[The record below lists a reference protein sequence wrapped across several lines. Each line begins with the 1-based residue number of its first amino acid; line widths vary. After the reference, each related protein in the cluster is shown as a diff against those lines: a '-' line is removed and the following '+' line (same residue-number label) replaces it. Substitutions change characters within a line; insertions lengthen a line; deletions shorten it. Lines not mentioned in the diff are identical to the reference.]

1 MTAPRRRNDAVAKL
15 DDLRRLLDAARAK
28 AILTREAAPSP
39 SPVGSPASPPNT
51 PSVRHALPRLP
62 PKTAPGA
69 YRSPPPKRAIAGTK
83 HADGDIDLKQ
93 AFADVR
99 RLPPST
105 RARIERPRPAPV
117 PSQRIADEREVLLA
131 SKYGNDPAPAT
142 WEIGQELEAG
152 QTFVRPG
159 LGTDVLGKLRRGHW
173 TLQGE
178 LDLHGY
184 TSDEARDLLADFL
197 YNARQRGYRCVRV
210 VHGKGLTSPNREPV
224 LKGKVRKWLSH
235 WDDVL
240 AYSEAPRHA
249 GGGGA
254 VLILLRG
261 S

>member
-1 MTAPRRRNDAVAKL
+1 MAKL
-15 DDLRRLLDAARAK
+15 DDLRRLLDAARARS
-28 AILTREAAPSP
+28 ILTRAAAPSP
-39 SPVGSPASPPNT
+39 SAGSSASPSGVANAGGT
-51 PSVRHALPRLP
+51 PPRP
-62 PKTAPGA
+62 ATKSAPA
-69 YRSPPPKRAIAGTK
+69 PSRSPLPKRTIAGTK

-131 SKYGNDPAPAT
+131 SKFGNDPAPAT

>member
-1 MTAPRRRNDAVAKL
+1 MAKL
-15 DDLRRLLDAARAK
+15 DELKRLMQAKRADGQ
-28 AILTREAAPSP
+28 REAAPDDATGTST
-39 SPVGSPASPPNT
+39 AST
-51 PSVRHALPRLP
+51 PG
-62 PKTAPGA
+62 T
-69 YRSPPPKRAIAGTK
+69 YRKELVQRAQRVISSKRAIAGTK
-83 HADGDIDLKQ
+83 HAEGDIDLAK

-117 PSQRIADEREVLLA
+117 AAQRIADEREVLLQ
-131 SKYGNDPAPAT
+131 SKYGDEPAPHT

-173 TLQGE
+173 SLQGE
-178 LDLHGY
+178 LDLHGH
-184 TSDEARDLLADFL
+184 TSDQARDALADFL
-197 YNARQRGYRCVRV
+197 YEARQRGYRCVRV

-224 LKGKVRKWLSH
+224 LKGKVRKWLAH

-261 S
+261 K